1 MMWLTLFRES
11 IRFAW
16 SAIVVNRLRTL
27 LSLLGVMVGIFLITA
42 VFSVV
47 DSLEDNLMDTFS
59 MLDEDVLFVQKWP
72 WGMGGEYPWWDYL
85 RRPQPS
91 LEEMEMLAERM
102 TLHEAIAYQVGDQM
116 DAEAGNNRFSG
127 AQVAGVTEAYP
138 DVVGMDL
145 AEGRV
150 ITELESVAGSAVA
163 LIGHK
168 VAMGLFGRA
177 NVLGKRFKLRGKRLE
192 VIGVFEEEGSS
203 VISDGF
209 DQVVMVPATFASRI
223 IDLNSADGSIMVKA
237 SEGVSNEMLRDHI
250 IEHFRPVRGLRPA
263 EGDDFSVNELSALTG
278 IIETIFVQV
287 GYGSWFIGIF
297 AILVGCFSIANI
309 MFVSVRER
317 TRFIGI
323 QKAIGAKST
332 FILIQFLFEAIF
344 LCVLGALIA
353 LGFIQLL
360 LWGVNAMDLGLVMG
374 MRPSR
379 VAIAIIVA
387 VASGLIAGIA
397 PALKASRMP
406 PVEAMRAS

>member
-1 MMWLTLFRES
+1 
-11 IRFAW
+11 
-16 SAIVVNRLRTL
+16 
-27 LSLLGVMVGIFLITA
+27 
-42 VFSVV
+42 
-47 DSLEDNLMDTFS
+47 
-59 MLDEDVLFVQKWP
+59 
-72 WGMGGEYPWWDYL
+72 
-85 RRPQPS
+85 
-91 LEEMEMLAERM
+91 
-102 TLHEAIAYQVGDQM
+102 
-116 DAEAGNNRFSG
+116 
-127 AQVAGVTEAYP
+127 
-138 DVVGMDL
+138 
-145 AEGRV
+145 
-150 ITELESVAGSAVA
+150 VA

-287 GYGSWFIGIF
+287 GYGSWVIGIF